1 MRRGVVPALN
11 IFLDDG
17 GVITDKQRLAAEF
30 ERLVGDCFVPLLG
43 RTEAA

>member
-1 MRRGVVPALN
+1 MRREAAPPLN

-30 ERLVGDCFVPLLG
+30 
-43 RTEAA
+43 